1 MTGSLSKKIKFKNT
15 SNKKNDIK
23 WVVTIIVWT
32 FVISVAINYSSS
44 SVLPKLDVF
53 QAFLLLFVLVMT
65 GVVFDIIGIAVATA
79 TEVPFHSMA
88 SKHVK
93 GAKQAI
99 GLVGSADKVSNFC
112 NDVVGDIV
120 GIISGGTAAIIVA
133 EISSGGANS
142 TVLSLVITAAVAALT
157 VGGKAFGK
165 GLAMRRANAIVYK
178 VAVLIYYKDKV
189 FGKKTK

>member
-44 SVLPKLDVF
+44 SVLPKLDIF

>member
-1 MTGSLSKKIKFKNT
+1 MTGSLGNKIKFKNT
-15 SNKKNDIK
+15 SNKKNDLK
-23 WVVTIIVWT
+23 WVITIIVWT

-44 SVLPKLDVF
+44 SVLPNLDIF

-120 GIISGGTAAIIVA
+120 GIISGGTAAIIVT

>member
-1 MTGSLSKKIKFKNT
+1 MTGSLGNKIKFKNT
-15 SNKKNDIK
+15 SNKKNDVK
-23 WVVTIIVWT
+23 WVITIIVWT

-44 SVLPKLDVF
+44 SVLPNLDIF

-120 GIISGGTAAIIVA
+120 GIISGGTAAIIVT
-133 EISSGGANS
+133 EISSGGVNS